1 MLDEKLLHFF
11 ITLPVLRKEQI
22 LHLKF
27 YVAKGSEVFSRTVA
41 ETSKSTIIFQTI
53 FLGNN
58 VIFFGPDRH

>member
-1 MLDEKLLHFF
+1 M
-11 ITLPVLRKEQI
+11 PVLRKEQI